1 MVTFKISYY
10 KHILTLMDF
19 VVSLEIWSR
28 DGEFDVHFLSP
39 VENPMKHQFHPCFIY
54 VGVCNYQ
61 ALSSTWSGIS
71 RIFCY
76 VYRKFWCILNK
87 HWRGNTRDM
96 YWHINEKK
104 YWHIKLLMKK
114 RKLIFDH
121 LSTGYCTFICWT
133 KPTVLYHT

>member
-1 MVTFKISYY
+1 MAN
-10 KHILTLMDF
+10 LMFIFMPLD
-19 VVSLEIWSR
+19 
-28 DGEFDVHFLSP
+28 LSP

-96 YWHINEKK
+96 YWHFNEKK

-114 RKLIFDH
+114 ENWFLIFWVQDTVH
-121 LSTGYCTFICWT
+121 LYVEQNLLCYITRYGIELKNNIFF
-133 KPTVLYHT
+133 